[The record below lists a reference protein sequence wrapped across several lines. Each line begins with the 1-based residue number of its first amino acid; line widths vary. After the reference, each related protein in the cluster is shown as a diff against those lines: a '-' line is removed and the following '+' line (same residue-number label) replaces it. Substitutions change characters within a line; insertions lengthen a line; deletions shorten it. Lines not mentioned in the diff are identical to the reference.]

1 MLANRFVFVV
11 LKRPCAQGGLVLT
24 VTGGTAGQV
33 KGTPP
38 ARAAGQ
44 HRGSETF
51 VASGVHTSVHSG
63 RLVSERRA
71 LHTDGRQHP
80 RLFLASSLPF
90 VDFSLPFLAL
100 SLPFEDFSLPFVDF
114 SLPFLDLSLPF
125 LDLSLPFRDVSLPF
139 TAVPYPRRVSGQQ

>member
-1 MLANRFVFVV
+1 M
-11 LKRPCAQGGLVLT
+11 LT

-51 VASGVHTSVHSG
+51 VTSGVHTSVHSG

-100 SLPFEDFSLPFVDF
+100 SLPFVDF
-114 SLPFLDLSLPF
+114 SLPF

-139 TAVPYPRRVSGQQ
+139 TAVPYPRRVSGQHQHGRLRRCRPGLAVDL